1 MPIKKELCMYLT
13 LIIAALMLFLV
24 VDELMLHSSIYRA
37 IILGITGAAISEWL
51 LFAWQHRRMRK
62 GTGATS
68 TNAHV
73 GADAAA
79 GAAADAQTCRRVGAD
94 AQASKHVTQKPVVA
108 ATSAAESQTAA
119 QEAAQKSARE
129 ETEKAAQEA
138 AQAPQAP
145 QASTSQA
152 PQTPQTPPA
161 PQALHTP
168 AQDKKEAPVHEES
181 DAFNLDDFSEVLC
194 ESEDPLT
201 LLRIFVTSIE
211 EKDHEHMAKAPAST
225 GQDDAARAQQTSQKT
240 QAPAEPSQ
248 ESSRE
253 PVAIERFAAHVLRHS
268 GLFDNAVTLPDLV
281 FVRLNATGFFYIR
294 SKQQAFAPEAKQ
306 YILRIE
312 QALNA
317 IVLIDQKLHEPQ
329 VKDTDAS
336 TNSMDA
342 CGLTNEEAY
351 SYLQDYAT
359 NILALEKKLRTS
371 ADARANASGY
381 ADTSANADART
392 DSTTNASEWA
402 VRHFISYALE
412 TLALPIRLEAN
423 WRVNVAAGN
432 IGLTFEAPAQSLFP
446 PFLTINKQLV
456 KATPEM
462 LNMCASA
469 YTLRLGVLL
478 ASICFDASPQIQ
490 HVWIA
495 AERKVHMQTQTLLS
509 VDFDRAR
516 FENAYRE
523 DTSDLVGFYR
533 AFVPSYS
540 LENCSLQPT
549 SPLFSLD
556 EARFCPEARYG
567 SMYDSTKKLN
577 TAQAH
582 ALGCTHASH
591 LAIEEDE
598 KRAEIMRALVPKL
611 LSCDQENACSHNV
624 SVLMELA
631 NNTPDEAVRKA
642 CKRSAKSL
650 IDGTLENTPGAIAKA
665 FVHGDE
671 LNVAVGRAVSACNKN
686 DFTSCIEVL
695 TPCLKAIDKQGLYQ
709 DSDLIKWR
717 YFNNYIDRA
726 LYNKQYEQVEL
737 QQTIRDVRLKALELK
752 GPKLENLSQSL
763 NFPSLMNVDFS
774 ANDGSGKGFGTR
786 ASASAPSTT
795 QELSLML
802 VPDAYYEC
810 LLGLSVAWAQLEHF
824 DKALDYV
831 ARLIKI
837 APVDAQAHVQLIKC
851 LMGLGHVKEAKAEL
865 YQYMEIAYAPE
876 ALALCYYQMSRIQI
890 MENHKLAA
898 EACLASAMHYMPHLS
913 QIVQIEF
920 PDGST
925 TDLKGFRDRL
935 SKKELREILKTQ
947 DIPPAPTP
955 EIKHFVY
962 EGTKASIDAGLF
974 GVARNFASFLG
985 ILASDDVVMGI
996 IRSIEKDP
1004 NDTLI

>member
-24 VDELMLHSSIYRA
+24 IDELVLHSSIYRA

-62 GTGATS
+62 GKGATS
-68 TNAHV
+68 INAHV
-73 GADAAA
+73 AAD
-79 GAAADAQTCRRVGAD
+79 AAADAQTCRRVGAD
-94 AQASKHVTQKPVVA
+94 AQASGHVAQKPVVA

-152 PQTPQTPPA
+152 PQTPQTP
-161 PQALHTP
+161 QALHTP
-168 AQDKKEAPVHEES
+168 AQDKKEAPAHEQS

-211 EKDHEHMAKAPAST
+211 EKDHERADLAPTST
-225 GQDDAARAQQTSQKT
+225 DQDDAACAQQTNQKA
-240 QAPAEPSQ
+240 QVPAEPSQ
-248 ESSRE
+248 ESSRK
-253 PVAIERFAAHVLRHS
+253 PLPIERFAAHVLRHS

-317 IVLIDQKLHEPQ
+317 IVLIDQKLHKPQ
-329 VKDTDAS
+329 VKDADAS
-336 TNSMDA
+336 AKSMDA
-342 CGLTNEEAY
+342 RTLTNEEAY

-359 NILALEKKLRTS
+359 NILTLSKKLRTS
-371 ADARANASGY
+371 ANADARANASGR
-381 ADTSANADART
+381 ADTSANANTRT

-432 IGLTFEAPAQSLFP
+432 IGLTFEAPTQSLFP

-671 LNVAVGRAVSACNKN
+671 LNVAVSRAVAACNKN

-695 TPCLKAIDKQGLYQ
+695 TPCLKAIDKRGLYQ

-752 GPKLENLSQSL
+752 APQLENLSQSL
-763 NFPSLMNVDFS
+763 DFPSLMNVDFS
-774 ANDGSGKGFGTR
+774 ANDASSKGFGTR
-786 ASASAPSTT
+786 ASAPAPSTT

>member
-24 VDELMLHSSIYRA
+24 VDELVLHSSIYRA

-62 GTGATS
+62 GKGATS

-73 GADAAA
+73 AAD
-79 GAAADAQTCRRVGAD
+79 AAADAQTCRRVGAD
-94 AQASKHVTQKPVVA
+94 AQASGHVTQKPVVA

-119 QEAAQKSARE
+119 QEAAQKSA
-129 ETEKAAQEA
+129 QEA

-152 PQTPQTPPA
+152 PQTPQTP
-161 PQALHTP
+161 QALQTP
-168 AQDKKEAPVHEES
+168 AQDKKEAPAHEQS

-211 EKDHEHMAKAPAST
+211 EKDHERMAKAPAST
-225 GQDDAARAQQTSQKT
+225 GQDDAARAQQTNQKA

-253 PVAIERFAAHVLRHS
+253 PVAIERFAAHMLRHS
-268 GLFDNAVTLPDLV
+268 GLFDNTVTLPDLV

-329 VKDTDAS
+329 VKDADAN

-342 CGLTNEEAY
+342 RTLTNEEAY

-671 LNVAVGRAVSACNKN
+671 LNVAVSRAVAACNKN

-695 TPCLKAIDKQGLYQ
+695 TPCLKAIDKRGLYQ

-752 GPKLENLSQSL
+752 APQLENLSQSL
-763 NFPSLMNVDFS
+763 DFPSLMNVDFS
-774 ANDGSGKGFGTR
+774 ANDASSKGFGTR
-786 ASASAPSTT
+786 ASAPAPSTT

>member
-24 VDELMLHSSIYRA
+24 VDELVLHSSIYRA

-62 GTGATS
+62 GKGATS

-73 GADAAA
+73 TADAAA
-79 GAAADAQTCRRVGAD
+79 NADANAQTYRRAGAD
-94 AQASKHVTQKPVVA
+94 AQASEHVTQKPVVA

-119 QEAAQKSARE
+119 QEAAQKSAQE

-152 PQTPQTPPA
+152 PQTPQTP
-161 PQALHTP
+161 QALQTP
-168 AQDKKEAPVHEES
+168 AQDKKEAPAHEQS

-211 EKDHEHMAKAPAST
+211 EKDHERMAKAPAST
-225 GQDDAARAQQTSQKT
+225 GQDDAARTQQTNQKA

-253 PVAIERFAAHVLRHS
+253 PVAIERFAAHMLRHS
-268 GLFDNAVTLPDLV
+268 GLFDNTVTLPDLV

-329 VKDTDAS
+329 VKDADAS

-359 NILALEKKLRTS
+359 NILALEKKLRAS
-371 ADARANASGY
+371 ADARANASGR
-381 ADTSANADART
+381 ADTRANADART
-392 DSTTNASEWA
+392 DSTTSASEWA

-432 IGLTFEAPAQSLFP
+432 IGLTFEAPTQNLFP
-446 PFLTINKQLV
+446 SFLTINKQLV

-671 LNVAVGRAVSACNKN
+671 LNVAVSRAVAACNKN

-695 TPCLKAIDKQGLYQ
+695 TPCLKAIDKRGLYQ

-752 GPKLENLSQSL
+752 APQLENLSQSL
-763 NFPSLMNVDFS
+763 DFPSLMNVDFS
-774 ANDGSGKGFGTR
+774 ANDASSKGFGTR
-786 ASASAPSTT
+786 ASAPAPSTT

>member
-24 VDELMLHSSIYRA
+24 IDELVLHSSIYRA

-62 GTGATS
+62 GKGATS

-73 GADAAA
+73 AAD
-79 GAAADAQTCRRVGAD
+79 AAADAQTCRRVGAD

-152 PQTPQTPPA
+152 PQTPQTP
-161 PQALHTP
+161 QALHTP
-168 AQDKKEAPVHEES
+168 AQDKKEAPAHEQS

-211 EKDHEHMAKAPAST
+211 EKDHERADLAPTST
-225 GQDDAARAQQTSQKT
+225 DQDDAACAQQTNQKA
-240 QAPAEPSQ
+240 QVPAEPSQ
-248 ESSRE
+248 ESSRK

-329 VKDTDAS
+329 VKDTGAS

-359 NILALEKKLRTS
+359 NILALEKKLRAS
-371 ADARANASGY
+371 ADARANTS
-381 ADTSANADART
+381 ADTSANANART

-577 TAQAH
+577 PMQAH

-671 LNVAVGRAVSACNKN
+671 LNVAVGRAVAACNKN

-774 ANDGSGKGFGTR
+774 ASDASGKGFGTR

-795 QELSLML
+795 QELSLIL

-1004 NDTLI
+1004 NDSLI

>member
-24 VDELMLHSSIYRA
+24 VDELVLHSSIYRA

-62 GTGATS
+62 GKGATS

-73 GADAAA
+73 AAD
-79 GAAADAQTCRRVGAD
+79 AAADAQTCRRVGAD
-94 AQASKHVTQKPVVA
+94 AQASGHVTQKPVVA

-119 QEAAQKSARE
+119 QEAAQKLAQE

-152 PQTPQTPPA
+152 PQTPQTP
-161 PQALHTP
+161 QALHTP
-168 AQDKKEAPVHEES
+168 AQDKKEAPAHEQS

-211 EKDHEHMAKAPAST
+211 EKDHERADLAPTST
-225 GQDDAARAQQTSQKT
+225 DQDDAACAQQTNQKA
-240 QAPAEPSQ
+240 QVPAEPSQ
-248 ESSRE
+248 ESSRK
-253 PVAIERFAAHVLRHS
+253 PVAIERFAAHMLRHS

-329 VKDTDAS
+329 VKDADAS

-359 NILALEKKLRTS
+359 NILALEKKLRAS
-371 ADARANASGY
+371 ADARANASGR
-381 ADTSANADART
+381 ADTRANADART
-392 DSTTNASEWA
+392 DSTTSASEWA

-432 IGLTFEAPAQSLFP
+432 IGLTFEAPTQNLFP
-446 PFLTINKQLV
+446 SFLTINKQLV

-1004 NDTLI
+1004 NDSLI

>member
-13 LIIAALMLFLV
+13 LIIAALVLFLV
-24 VDELMLHSSIYRA
+24 VDELVLHSSIYRA

-73 GADAAA
+73 GAHV
-79 GAAADAQTCRRVGAD
+79 AADAQTCRRVGAD
-94 AQASKHVTQKPVVA
+94 AQASEHVTPKPVVT

-145 QASTSQA
+145 QASTLQA
-152 PQTPQTPPA
+152 PQAPQTPPA

-168 AQDKKEAPVHEES
+168 AQDKKEAPAHEQS
-181 DAFNLDDFSEVLC
+181 DAFDLDDFSEVLC

-211 EKDHEHMAKAPAST
+211 EKDHEHMAKAPTST
-225 GQDDAARAQQTSQKT
+225 DQDDAARAQQTNQKA

-329 VKDTDAS
+329 VKDAGAS
-336 TNSMDA
+336 TNNMDTRT
-342 CGLTNEEAY
+342 LTNEEAY

-371 ADARANASGY
+371 ADARANTS

-432 IGLTFEAPAQSLFP
+432 IGLTFEAPTQSLFP

-495 AERKVHMQTQTLLS
+495 AERKMHMQTQTLLS

-556 EARFCPEARYG
+556 EARFCPEARYD

-774 ANDGSGKGFGTR
+774 ANDASGKGFGTR

>member
-24 VDELMLHSSIYRA
+24 VDELVLHSSIYRA

-73 GADAAA
+73 GAHV
-79 GAAADAQTCRRVGAD
+79 AADAQTCRRVGAD
-94 AQASKHVTQKPVVA
+94 AQASEHVTPKPVVT

-145 QASTSQA
+145 QASTLQA

-168 AQDKKEAPVHEES
+168 AQDKKEAPAHEES
-181 DAFNLDDFSEVLC
+181 DAFNLDDFSEILC

-211 EKDHEHMAKAPAST
+211 EKDHERMAKAPAST
-225 GQDDAARAQQTSQKT
+225 GQDDAARAQQTDQKT

-371 ADARANASGY
+371 ADARAN
-381 ADTSANADART
+381 TSANADART

-432 IGLTFEAPAQSLFP
+432 IGLTFEAPTQSLFP

-495 AERKVHMQTQTLLS
+495 AERKMHMQTQTLLS

-523 DTSDLVGFYR
+523 DTSDLVDFYR

-752 GPKLENLSQSL
+752 APQLENLSQSL
-763 NFPSLMNVDFS
+763 DFPSLMNVDFS
-774 ANDGSGKGFGTR
+774 ANDASGKGFGTR
-786 ASASAPSTT
+786 TVSAPTPSTT

>member
-24 VDELMLHSSIYRA
+24 VDELVLHSSIYRA

-62 GTGATS
+62 GKGATS

-73 GADAAA
+73 TADAAA
-79 GAAADAQTCRRVGAD
+79 NADANAQTYRRAGAD
-94 AQASKHVTQKPVVA
+94 AQASEHVTQKPVVA

-119 QEAAQKSARE
+119 QEAAQKSA
-129 ETEKAAQEA
+129 QEA

-152 PQTPQTPPA
+152 PQTPQTP
-161 PQALHTP
+161 QALQTP
-168 AQDKKEAPVHEES
+168 AQDKKEAPAHEQS

-211 EKDHEHMAKAPAST
+211 EKDRERMAKAPAST
-225 GQDDAARAQQTSQKT
+225 GQDDAARAQQTNQKA

-253 PVAIERFAAHVLRHS
+253 PVAIERFAAHMLRHS
-268 GLFDNAVTLPDLV
+268 GLFDNTVTLPDLV

-329 VKDTDAS
+329 VKDADAN

-342 CGLTNEEAY
+342 RTLTNEEAY

-371 ADARANASGY
+371 ADARANASGR
-381 ADTSANADART
+381 ADTSANANTRT

-432 IGLTFEAPAQSLFP
+432 IGLTFEAPTQSLFP

-509 VDFDRAR
+509 VDFDRVR

-577 TAQAH
+577 PMQAH

-671 LNVAVGRAVSACNKN
+671 LNVAVGRAVAACNKN

-752 GPKLENLSQSL
+752 APQLENLSQSL
-763 NFPSLMNVDFS
+763 DFPSLMNVDFS

-786 ASASAPSTT
+786 ASAPTPSTT

-1004 NDTLI
+1004 NDSLI

>member
-24 VDELMLHSSIYRA
+24 VDELVLHSSIYRA

-62 GTGATS
+62 GKGATS

-73 GADAAA
+73 TADAAA
-79 GAAADAQTCRRVGAD
+79 NADANAQTYRRAGAD
-94 AQASKHVTQKPVVA
+94 AQASEHVTQKPVVA

-119 QEAAQKSARE
+119 QEAAQKSAQE

-152 PQTPQTPPA
+152 PQTPQTP
-161 PQALHTP
+161 QALQTP
-168 AQDKKEAPVHEES
+168 AQDKKEAPAHEQS

-211 EKDHEHMAKAPAST
+211 EKDHERMAKAPAST
-225 GQDDAARAQQTSQKT
+225 GQDDAARAQQTNQKA

-253 PVAIERFAAHVLRHS
+253 PVAIERFAAHMLRHS
-268 GLFDNAVTLPDLV
+268 ALFDNTVTLPDLV

-329 VKDTDAS
+329 VKDADAS

-359 NILALEKKLRTS
+359 NILALEKKLRAS
-371 ADARANASGY
+371 ADARANTS

-432 IGLTFEAPAQSLFP
+432 IGLTFEAPTQSLFP

-598 KRAEIMRALVPKL
+598 KRAEIMRTLVPKL

-671 LNVAVGRAVSACNKN
+671 LNVAVGRAVAACNKN

-752 GPKLENLSQSL
+752 APQLKNLSQSL
-763 NFPSLMNVDFS
+763 DFPSLMNVDFS
-774 ANDGSGKGFGTR
+774 ANDASGKGFGTR
-786 ASASAPSTT
+786 TVSAPTPSTT

-947 DIPPAPTP
+947 DIPLAPTP